1 MHSFAAVGPRAEGHK
16 TAPGEVSVELR
27 WLASHESGPNGP
39 GTARRGSVYWKQ
51 QLRTLAKHRPRGGIM
66 QTIQRLHRSGVGVGP
81 DRTIAHV
88 AQVMEQSG
96 IGFIAV
102 VEDGLAIGVVT
113 DRDIVRRAV
122 AAGLETD
129 ARVDSIMS
137 TPVLTLEAEADL
149 AEAYSAFR
157 RHAVRRLVVVDGTH
171 FVGVV
176 SLDDLLVDVA
186 TNLANLTAPLTAEID
201 APHRDPGSLI
211 ESGQ

>member
-1 MHSFAAVGPRAEGHK
+1 
-16 TAPGEVSVELR
+16 
-27 WLASHESGPNGP
+27 
-39 GTARRGSVYWKQ
+39 
-51 QLRTLAKHRPRGGIM
+51 M
-66 QTIQRLHRSGVGVGP
+66 QTVQRLQRSGVGVGP

-96 IGFIAV
+96 IGLVAV
-102 VEDGLAIGVVT
+102 VEDGIATGVVT

-122 AAGLETD
+122 AAGLAAD

-137 TPVLTLEAEADL
+137 TPVFTIDAEADL
-149 AEAYSAFR
+149 VEAHSAFR

-186 TNLANLTAPLTAEID
+186 ANLADLTAPLAAEID
-201 APHRDPGSLI
+201 SPHRDPGSLV